1 MDIQKSVEKQRLY
14 FQSKQTY
21 DLDHRITFLK
31 KLKKNIQFYEKELMQ
46 ALYLDLGKSET
57 ESYMCEIG
65 MTLSELSYQIKHL
78 KTWARTRIH
87 PGNLPNFHST
97 SYTVK
102 EPYGVVLVMAPWN
115 YPFMLSMEP
124 MIGAITAGN
133 CCVIKPSAYAPATAS
148 VIGKII
154 EKTFP
159 PEYVMVVQGGRE
171 ENTALLNTRFDYIFF
186 TGGVSV
192 GKLVMEKAAQNLTP
206 VTLELGGKS
215 PCIVTPSANL
225 RLAAARIA
233 FGKYLNCGQ
242 TCVAPDYVLVHKSVK
257 KEFIDCLR
265 QQIFS
270 MYGIE
275 PLKNPDYGKII
286 NKKHFQRIQSLIDPE
301 KVIFGGHYDTE
312 KRQIEPTVLDNVT
325 ENDPVMQEEIF
336 GPVLPVL
343 TYENIQDAVTFIEKR
358 EKPLALYLFTND
370 KKEERY
376 FRKYVSF
383 GGGCINDTIIHL
395 ASSKDGFGGVGYSG
409 MGSYHGKHSFDTF
422 SHEKTF
428 VKKHQWIDLKMRYQP
443 YDKIKDKLIRWFLN

>member
-171 ENTALLNTRFDYIFF
+171 ENTDR
-186 TGGVSV
+186 
-192 GKLVMEKAAQNLTP
+192 
-206 VTLELGGKS
+206 
-215 PCIVTPSANL
+215 
-225 RLAAARIA
+225 
-233 FGKYLNCGQ
+233 
-242 TCVAPDYVLVHKSVK
+242 KSV
-257 KEFIDCLR
+257 
-265 QQIFS
+265 
-270 MYGIE
+270 
-275 PLKNPDYGKII
+275 
-286 NKKHFQRIQSLIDPE
+286 
-301 KVIFGGHYDTE
+301 V
-312 KRQIEPTVLDNVT
+312 
-325 ENDPVMQEEIF
+325 
-336 GPVLPVL
+336 
-343 TYENIQDAVTFIEKR
+343 
-358 EKPLALYLFTND
+358 
-370 KKEERY
+370 
-376 FRKYVSF
+376 
-383 GGGCINDTIIHL
+383 
-395 ASSKDGFGGVGYSG
+395 
-409 MGSYHGKHSFDTF
+409 
-422 SHEKTF
+422 
-428 VKKHQWIDLKMRYQP
+428 
-443 YDKIKDKLIRWFLN
+443 